1 MTRRHAAREWGSLGM
16 SSGTH
21 PKVVV
26 LMGGPSA
33 EREVSLSSGRE
44 CAAALRQAGYE
55 VIEVDAGL
63 DLTAQLQAHAP
74 DVVFNALHG
83 RRGEDGCVQGLLEWL
98 RIPYTHSGVLA
109 SALAMDKE
117 ASKAVFRAAGLPVA
131 ESRLASKAEVM
142 AAHVMAP
149 PYVVKPNN
157 EGSSVGIY
165 IVPEGANQPP
175 QLSQDMPETVMVE
188 SYLPGRELTT
198 TVMGDRALTVTD
210 IVTDGWYD
218 YDAKYKAGG
227 SRHVVPA
234 DLPAE
239 VFEACLDYA
248 LRAHRALGCR
258 GLSRTD
264 FRWDENKGAAGLVL
278 LETNTQP
285 GMTPTSLAP
294 EQAASLGIDFPALC
308 RWLVEDASCDR

>member
-1 MTRRHAAREWGSLGM
+1 M
-16 SSGTH
+16 SSRTT
-21 PKVVV
+21 PKVAVS
-26 LMGGPSA
+26 MGGPSR

-44 CAAALRQAGYE
+44 CAAALRETGWE
-55 VIEVDAGL
+55 VVEVDAGP
-63 DLTAQLQAHAP
+63 DLCAQLSKIKP

-83 RRGEDGCVQGLLEWL
+83 RYGEDGCVQGLLEWMG
-98 RIPYTHSGVLA
+98 IPYTHSGILS

-117 ASKAVFRAAGLPVA
+117 RAKLAYQSVGLPVVD
-131 ESRLASKAEVM
+131 SIIASAADVQ

-165 IVPEGANQPP
+165 LVHEDANGPP
-175 QLSQDMPETVMVE
+175 KLSADMPDTVMVE
-188 SYLPGRELTT
+188 AFVPGRELTT
-198 TVMGDRALTVTD
+198 TVMGMRALGVTD
-210 IVTDGWYD
+210 ILTDGWYD
-218 YDAKYKAGG
+218 YDAKYVEGG

-239 VFEACLDYA
+239 ITAACLDYA
-248 LRAHRALGCR
+248 LRAHKVLGCR
-258 GLSRTD
+258 GVSRTD
-264 FRWDENKGAAGLVL
+264 FRWDEARGLDGLIL

-294 EQAASLGIDFPALC
+294 EQAAHLGISFAELC
-308 RWLVEDASCDR
+308 RWMVEDASCNR